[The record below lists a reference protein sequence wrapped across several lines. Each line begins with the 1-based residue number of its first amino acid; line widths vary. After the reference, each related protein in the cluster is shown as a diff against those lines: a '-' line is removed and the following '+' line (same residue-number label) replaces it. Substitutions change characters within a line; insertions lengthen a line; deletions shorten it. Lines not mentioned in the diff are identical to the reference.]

1 MFGSMAD
8 FLVEAADAAY
18 DPEGG
23 VHPPDFRKDRLV
35 VLGIGGCFPETLT
48 LRVTPAGNAA
58 FEHIRVEF
66 AKKRFWRLARANPEE
81 IRVDR
86 LADPRRT
93 AGDAR
98 EGGAAAGGF
107 SSRED
112 GSGGCDGRYDPA
124 LLLPAGAKLLLAVG
138 YKVFVDREER
148 YRIVLR
154 NFRGGKPSGMAS
166 MEVVFR
172 NREPIDS

>member
-1 MFGSMAD
+1 MAD
-8 FLVEAADAAY
+8 FLLEAADAAY
-18 DPEGG
+18 DPEGD

-86 LADPRRT
+86 L
-93 AGDAR
+93 
-98 EGGAAAGGF
+98 GGAAAPGF
-107 SSRED
+107 SCRED

-124 LLLPAGAKLLLAVG
+124 LLLPAGAKLRLAVG
-138 YKVFVDREER
+138 YKVFVDREET
-148 YRIVLR
+148 YRVVFR
-154 NFRGGKPSGMAS
+154 NFRGGKPSGAAS